1 MNIQAVDIFCGAGG
15 LTFGLKKAGIEVSH
29 GIDID
34 ESCRFAIE
42 SNNPLTQ
49 FINQS
54 VTELQSCDVSA
65 MFKEGNIRLLA
76 GCAPCQPFSKY
87 RNPNSRKD
95 DTKWRLLYEFQ
106 RLVSDVMPELVT
118 MENVPQ
124 LRNHKVFE
132 GFVSALKTLGYH
144 LWYDVVRC
152 SEYGLPQNRRRLI
165 LIGSQLGPISLDQ
178 KVSRKVTVK
187 DAIGRLPK
195 VGAGEKLESD
205 PCIVRLN

>member
-1 MNIQAVDIFCGAGG
+1 MNIQAVDIFVVRG
-15 LTFGLKKAGIEVSH
+15 LNFWAKKAGIEVSH

-178 KVSRKVTVK
+178 KKLAVK
-187 DAIGRLPK
+187 LLLRMLL
-195 VGAGEKLESD
+195 VGCQK
-205 PCIVRLN
+205 

>member
-1 MNIQAVDIFCGAGG
+1 
-15 LTFGLKKAGIEVSH
+15 
-29 GIDID
+29 ID

-132 GFVSALKTLGYH
+132 GFVSAL
-144 LWYDVVRC
+144 
-152 SEYGLPQNRRRLI
+152 
-165 LIGSQLGPISLDQ
+165 
-178 KVSRKVTVK
+178 
-187 DAIGRLPK
+187 
-195 VGAGEKLESD
+195 
-205 PCIVRLN
+205 